1 MGNAVRRSAARQ
13 RDILVLALVLAL
25 VLVLILILV
34 LILRAVLIL
43 VLATLVRRSAVRHR
57 DASLR
62 KQALGQG
69 IRLRVQSPELSN
81 W

>member
-1 MGNAVRRSAARQ
+1 M
-13 RDILVLALVLAL
+13 
-25 VLVLILILV
+25 LVLILILRV
-34 LILRAVLIL
+34 LLML

-57 DASLR
+57 DVSLR